1 MTVWRLTPQRSSPV
15 IVLPARALLP
25 GANRESRMKSRLYAA
40 VMTVGMLGVSGMA
53 HAQIRL
59 GAILSISGPGAAMGV
74 GYKGAFDFFP
84 KEIAGLPVEYIIR
97 DDATDASTGYSA
109 AQRMISEDHID
120 AFIGPS
126 LTATDAAVAPLA
138 NQAHVPMLAMAPY
151 EYDPVKQPYTFNDA
165 QPLSLMVAAVFKY
178 MRAHGVKEIG
188 YIGFSDGW
196 GDQVRAATTHW
207 AQTDGMTILADERY
221 ARTDTSAEAQVLK
234 LMSVHPEAIM
244 MGNSATP
251 AALPVVALRHRGFKG
266 GIYGNHGIVSPA
278 FIKVGG
284 PAVEGVIAVTSP
296 VVVYDQLPDSNVV
309 KPVATAFMADY
320 TKEFGPQSVNPF
332 AGYSYDAMLLLKNA
346 IPVAL
351 KSGKPGTE
359 EFRVALRDALEK
371 THELVGVSGVY
382 DMSPSDHNGQD
393 ARAAVLV
400 EVKDGAWRAI
410 Q

>member
-1 MTVWRLTPQRSSPV
+1 MKARLFATVT
-15 IVLPARALLP
+15 AAGLL
-25 GANRESRMKSRLYAA
+25 GLSA
-40 VMTVGMLGVSGMA
+40 MA
-53 HAQIRL
+53 HAQIKL

-74 GYKGAFDFFP
+74 GYKGAFEFFP
-84 KEIAGLPVEYIIR
+84 KEIGGVAVEYIVR
-97 DDATDASTGYSA
+97 DDATDANTGYTE

-138 NQAHVPMLAMAPY
+138 NQARVPMVAMAPY
-151 EYDPVKQPYTFNDA
+151 EYDPVKQPYTFSDA
-165 QPLSLMVAAVFKY
+165 QPLPLMVAAVFKY
-178 MRAHGVKEIG
+178 MQAHGVKEIG

-196 GDQVRAATTHW
+196 GDQVLSATKIS
-207 AQTDGMTILADERY
+207 AGADDIKILADERY

-234 LMSVHPEAIM
+234 LISVHPEAIM

-284 PAVEGVIAVTSP
+284 AAAEGVIAVTSP
-296 VVVYDQLPDSNVV
+296 VVVYDQLPDGNVV
-309 KPVATAFMADY
+309 KPVATAFM
-320 TKEFGPQSVNPF
+320 KEFTAKFGPASVSPF

-351 KSGKPGTE
+351 KSAQPGTDA
-359 EFRVALRDALEK
+359 FRAALRDALEK

-382 DMSPSDHNGQD
+382 NMSPTNHNGQD
-393 ARAAVLV
+393 QRAAVLV